1 MVMRETKNIEFK
13 ESITNTFLKTVSAFA
28 NYEGGYIY
36 FGIEDSGK
44 IIGLEDVK
52 SSCLDIENKIN
63 DSITPQPDYTLE
75 VLNNDSVVKLT
86 VKSGLQK
93 PYLYKSKAYKRNDT
107 ATIEV
112 DTVELT
118 RLVLE
123 GKNISFEELAS
134 KDQNLLF
141 NVLEK
146 KLKEFLNLNSLSQDI
161 LKTLNLYNNS
171 IGYNNAAALL
181 ADHNDFPGIDLVK
194 FGANINI
201 IQRRVTIDRRSV
213 LQVYDEALELFRVYY
228 TYEEIQGSI
237 RQKVETIPEKAFREA
252 IANALIHR
260 TWDVDPQIKVSMFDD
275 RIEINSPG
283 GLPSS
288 ISKDEYLSGKLS
300 ILRNRNL
307 ASVFYRLGYV
317 EIFGTGILRIKHLYA
332 NSFNQPKFEVFD
344 NSITIVLPV
353 WEEHLHL
360 TADERKVYSVLSRT
374 VLKSISEIAPHLDF
388 GKTKTTQLL
397 NSMVKRGIVKTEGQG
412 RGTKYLLKG
421 IKRQGSA

>member
-28 NYEGGYIY
+28 NYEGGDIY

-52 SSCLDIENKIN
+52 SSCLDI
-63 DSITPQPDYTLE
+63 
-75 VLNNDSVVKLT
+75 
-86 VKSGLQK
+86 
-93 PYLYKSKAYKRNDT
+93 
-107 ATIEV
+107 
-112 DTVELT
+112 
-118 RLVLE
+118 
-123 GKNISFEELAS
+123 
-134 KDQNLLF
+134 
-141 NVLEK
+141 
-146 KLKEFLNLNSLSQDI
+146 
-161 LKTLNLYNNS
+161 
-171 IGYNNAAALL
+171 
-181 ADHNDFPGIDLVK
+181 
-194 FGANINI
+194 
-201 IQRRVTIDRRSV
+201 
-213 LQVYDEALELFRVYY
+213 
-228 TYEEIQGSI
+228 
-237 RQKVETIPEKAFREA
+237 
-252 IANALIHR
+252 
-260 TWDVDPQIKVSMFDD
+260 
-275 RIEINSPG
+275 
-283 GLPSS
+283 
-288 ISKDEYLSGKLS
+288 
-300 ILRNRNL
+300 
-307 ASVFYRLGYV
+307 

-412 RGTKYLLKG
+412 RGTKSLLKG

>member
-28 NYEGGYIY
+28 NYEGGDIY

-213 LQVYDEALELFRVYY
+213 LQVYDEALEINVRAIPLSLDD
-228 TYEEIQGSI
+228 GS
-237 RQKVETIPEKAFREA
+237 
-252 IANALIHR
+252 
-260 TWDVDPQIKVSMFDD
+260 S
-275 RIEINSPG
+275 
-283 GLPSS
+283 GLNV
-288 ISKDEYLSGKLS
+288 I
-300 ILRNRNL
+300 
-307 ASVFYRLGYV
+307 
-317 EIFGTGILRIKHLYA
+317 
-332 NSFNQPKFEVFD
+332 
-344 NSITIVLPV
+344 
-353 WEEHLHL
+353 
-360 TADERKVYSVLSRT
+360 
-374 VLKSISEIAPHLDF
+374 
-388 GKTKTTQLL
+388 
-397 NSMVKRGIVKTEGQG
+397 M
-412 RGTKYLLKG
+412 
-421 IKRQGSA
+421 